1 MPRKEALLE
10 RKNYGTDTIAWYIT
24 VVSGIYSCEIIFAVI
39 CIHYTLHYCSR
50 TVEETKITAS
60 PSMSKTKTRDANL
73 KPD

>member
-24 VVSGIYSCEIIFAVI
+24 VVCGIYSCEIISAVI
-39 CIHYTLHYCSR
+39 CIHYTLHYCFR

-60 PSMSKTKTRDANL
+60 PPCLKL
-73 KPD
+73 KPETQI